1 KARRDAIEARN
12 QLDSLV
18 YNTQKFLDEN
28 RDKIPEAERVSV
40 EEALKRGR
48 DVLEQNKE
56 ATDAEP
62 LKAAIEDVQKASHKM
77 AEQIYRA
84 ASASGEGGGAGA
96 GTGGP
101 GATAGNGQAGDPGA
115 GPQAGGEGKKG

>member
-1 KARRDAIEARN
+1 QNHITITSSSGLSKDEINRMVGEAQSHETEDKARRDAIEARN

-62 LKAAIEDVQKASHKM
+62 LKAAIEDVQKASHK
-77 AEQIYRA
+77 
-84 ASASGEGGGAGA
+84 
-96 GTGGP
+96 
-101 GATAGNGQAGDPGA
+101 
-115 GPQAGGEGKKG
+115 